1 MTGKVKRQLRREN
14 YLRSS
19 LLQAHSRRRFSSYDI
34 KYFYEIK
41 DNNMHY
47 GNWPQAVA
55 INDILKRSCLVD

>member
-19 LLQAHSRRRFSSYDI
+19 LLQAHSRRFSSHDI
-34 KYFYEIK
+34 KHFYEIK

-55 INDILKRSCLVD
+55 INDIEKILLV

>member
-19 LLQAHSRRRFSSYDI
+19 LLQAHSRRFSSY
-34 KYFYEIK
+34 KHFYEIK
-41 DNNMHY
+41 DNNLHY